1 PVAMAIALVRRF
13 APQNQPRSIKSTLP
27 RPLSHRH
34 RIRPAA
40 SPRKHG
46 TAGAAERAHK
56 RDQEKEAPAGRRE
69 DSGVDPPHRKL
80 PPFVNLGLP
89 AELRLSP

>member
-1 PVAMAIALVRRF
+1 
-13 APQNQPRSIKSTLP
+13 
-27 RPLSHRH
+27 
-34 RIRPAA
+34 
-40 SPRKHG
+40 
-46 TAGAAERAHK
+46 RAHK